1 MGISQHNSVDET
13 PILPTFVD
21 SIAKQDPDTP
31 WMNLPQ
37 SPDLKQ
43 GWYTLSFKDLADA
56 VNGVARWA
64 ENVLGAGEGKTTIA
78 YIGLNDARYAATFI
92 GMMKAGYRTLLP
104 SPRNSREGQAALFEA
119 VQCSIVVH
127 SEGIGSAVD
136 SITAHQPHIST
147 YTIPSFEELRSLG
160 EKNGIHSSRCGRDE
174 NERPLILHTSGSTG
188 FPKPIALNHGDLAA
202 IYHLRS
208 LPSPPGRF
216 SIPDVFLTSEELVG
230 MSPFFHAM
238 GMIVLLRGIFSKG
251 SLTVLPPEKP
261 PNAQLVVEVLQQR
274 NAVLG
279 IFPPSILEQIC
290 SSEEGLRALGK
301 LKYVFYGGGPLA
313 RGKGDII
320 NQWTRV
326 QTVIGST
333 EAGLIPTLVVE
344 DRKDWDHFEW
354 AKGSGAVMEDNGD
367 GLYEL
372 VLKPENVKYQAVF
385 HTFPDADEWR
395 TKDLLHPHPEKP
407 GLWLYKGRKDDV
419 LVLSNGEKFNP
430 VGFEKGL
437 ESHSLVKGAMV
448 VGQGR
453 FQTGLIVEPE
463 WEALVSDHT
472 PEALLDTMWP
482 KIEEMN
488 NASPAHGRVWR
499 SKVMFTKKE
508 KPFKRAEKGSIMR
521 RMTVAL
527 FEPEIEALYSDEA
540 SEKQLGK
547 LDLSAGLPAAKSFV
561 RKALK
566 LAGVGLPEDGDDDE
580 DIFAYGVDS
589 LQVLAISSKL
599 SHALSTKDKKMT
611 VSARTVYANPTIN
624 SLAAAMIGEENGQ
637 HANGT
642 AAISRE
648 ERMARMIEKY
658 TRDLPDSSSLTAPSP
673 SPEKHTIVLTGS
685 TGSLGNYILQEL
697 IDSSQV
703 AKIYCLNRSGTAEDR
718 QRESFQRRGIAA
730 DFSKVSFLH
739 TDFGKDQFGLH
750 DRVYDELLQTVDV
763 FIHNAW
769 AVDFNLALESYEGTH
784 ISGTRRCVD
793 FSTQSKHRA
802 HIIFISSIASVGN
815 WTGVHPNELEV
826 PERLDTNHTVTLPQG
841 YGESKHVASLI
852 LAAGAQRSGV
862 PCTVARAGQLAG
874 PSNGDS
880 EWNRHEWLPS
890 IVISSKAMG
899 AVPQDLGNQDL
910 VDWVPMDFAGKTV
923 RDLALSQHSP
933 STTNK
938 DLVRVAHI
946 VNPSTTTWPRLVPAI
961 RESLQEQSGE
971 AVRTVSFAAWLD
983 ELKRTEPLP
992 AEIEQK
998 PALKLADFYEG
1009 LLGHQGM
1016 PRLATEQTS
1025 KISQT
1030 VARMQPV
1037 SDDMM
1042 RKWTQQWW
1050 A

>member
-1 MGISQHNSVDET
+1 
-13 PILPTFVD
+13 
-21 SIAKQDPDTP
+21 
-31 WMNLPQ
+31 
-37 SPDLKQ
+37 
-43 GWYTLSFKDLADA
+43 
-56 VNGVARWA
+56 
-64 ENVLGAGEGKTTIA
+64 
-78 YIGLNDARYAATFI
+78 
-92 GMMKAGYRTLLP
+92 
-104 SPRNSREGQAALFEA
+104 
-119 VQCSIVVH
+119 
-127 SEGIGSAVD
+127 
-136 SITAHQPHIST
+136 
-147 YTIPSFEELRSLG
+147 
-160 EKNGIHSSRCGRDE
+160 
-174 NERPLILHTSGSTG
+174 
-188 FPKPIALNHGDLAA
+188 
-202 IYHLRS
+202 
-208 LPSPPGRF
+208 
-216 SIPDVFLTSEELVG
+216 
-230 MSPFFHAM
+230 
-238 GMIVLLRGIFSKG
+238 
-251 SLTVLPPEKP
+251 
-261 PNAQLVVEVLQQR
+261 
-274 NAVLG
+274 
-279 IFPPSILEQIC
+279 
-290 SSEEGLRALGK
+290 
-301 LKYVFYGGGPLA
+301 
-313 RGKGDII
+313 
-320 NQWTRV
+320 
-326 QTVIGST
+326 
-333 EAGLIPTLVVE
+333 
-344 DRKDWDHFEW
+344 
-354 AKGSGAVMEDNGD
+354 
-367 GLYEL
+367 
-372 VLKPENVKYQAVF
+372 
-385 HTFPDADEWR
+385 
-395 TKDLLHPHPEKP
+395 
-407 GLWLYKGRKDDV
+407 
-419 LVLSNGEKFNP
+419 
-430 VGFEKGL
+430 
-437 ESHSLVKGAMV
+437 MV

-463 WEALVSDHT
+463 WEALASDHT
-472 PEALLDTMWP
+472 PEVLLDTLWP

-547 LDLSAGLPAAKSFV
+547 LDLSAGLPAAKTFV

-566 LAGVGLPEDGDDDE
+566 LAGVGLPEDGGDDE

-599 SHALSTKDKKMT
+599 SHALSTKDKRMT
-611 VSARTVYANPTIN
+611 VSARTVYANPTLN
-624 SLAAAMIGEENGQ
+624 SLAAAMIGEENGDQ
-637 HANGT
+637 ANGN

-648 ERMARMIEKY
+648 EKMARMIEKY
-658 TRDLPDSSSLTAPSP
+658 TRDLPDSFSLTAPS
-673 SPEKHTIVLTGS
+673 SNPEKHTVVLTGS

-697 IDSSQV
+697 IDSHQV

-718 QRESFQRRGIAA
+718 QRESFQRRGVAA

-750 DRVYDELLQTVDV
+750 DRVYDELLQSVDV

-784 ISGTRRCVD
+784 ISGTHRCVD

-815 WTGVHPNELEV
+815 WTGVHPTEHEV

-890 IVISSKAMG
+890 IVISSKTMG

-910 VDWVPMDFAGKTV
+910 VDWVPMDLAGKTV
-923 RDLALSQHSP
+923 RDLALSEHSS
-933 STTNK
+933 STTNEE
-938 DLVRVAHI
+938 LVRVAHI
-946 VNPSTTTWPRLVPAI
+946 VNPSTTTWPKLVPAI
-961 RESLQEQSGE
+961 RESLQEQTGK
-971 AVRTVSFAAWLD
+971 AIRTVSFGAWLD
-983 ELKRTEPLP
+983 ELKKTEPSP
-992 AEIEQK
+992 TEIEQK

-1016 PRLATEQTS
+1016 PRLATERTS

-1037 SDDMM
+1037 SDEMM